1 MSATSVVCG
10 TFIDV
15 GASVAVTLV
24 AFITRARVATG
35 RSILARSVGIAA
47 VGTFGALVNVLGL
60 ICLRVKSKG
69 RVKGVRLGA
78 CRVLYG

>member
-24 AFITRARVATG
+24 AFITSARMTTG
-35 RSILARSVGIAA
+35 RCILARSVGIAA
-47 VGTFGALVNVLGL
+47 VGTFGALVNVLALGGS
-60 ICLRVKSKG
+60 CLEKVKNRCEVLG
-69 RVKGVRLGA
+69 RLN
-78 CRVLYG
+78 LYG